1 MSFVVIIV
9 LLLLFFRI
17 IRFVMLQYKYDL
29 MKNK

>member
-1 MSFVVIIV
+1 MSLVVIIV